1 MYQLLTPTARQYL
14 VFAPTKNKF
23 FPGIVSLA
31 KALIKLFH
39 IIFVA
44 VYTFEFQWA
53 IVDCQVIKIRL
64 TIVVLFIFV

>member
-1 MYQLLTPTARQYL
+1 MYQLLTLTARQYL

-44 VYTFEFQWA
+44 VYTFEFQ
-53 IVDCQVIKIRL
+53 
-64 TIVVLFIFV
+64 